1 MNLYNTLS
9 KTIETFKPL
18 NPPLVTF
25 YSCGPTVYDFT
36 HIGHIRTFINCD
48 VLKRVL
54 IANGYKVKHVMN
66 ITDVGHLTNDSDSGD
81 DKFAKTAKR
90 DKKTVWEVA
99 QFYTDYFFY
108 TMKQVNII
116 NADII
121 SKATEHI
128 EEMIEF
134 IKGLENKNCTY
145 ETKQAI
151 YFNTAKVQ
159 DYGKL
164 TGQKLDEKKVAVRD
178 EVVLDPDKKNP
189 TDFVL
194 WFKKVGKYN
203 NHSMS
208 WDSPWGTGFPG
219 WHIECSAMSQKYLGD
234 TIDIHAGGVDH
245 IPVHHTNEIAQS
257 ESLTG
262 KPFVNYWMH
271 NEFLLVDGKKMSKSL
286 DNFYT
291 IDDIKNNGF
300 DPLSLRYL
308 FLQSHYRK
316 QMNFTFDSLSA
327 SEEGLKNLRKN
338 IRNLKNQSERS
349 SLSEEKLAKIDM
361 FRSQFLE
368 SINSDLNTSKALSI
382 IPEVLKS
389 NIPASDKYDLLIEL
403 DQILG
408 LDLNKEET
416 INKEI
421 SKEIEELFQKRNILK
436 NEKKYIE
443 ADKIRNELLE
453 KGYLIEDLP
462 TGSKIIKK

>member
-48 VLKRVL
+48 ILKRVL

-81 DKFAKTAKR
+81 DKFEKTAKR
-90 DKKTVWEVA
+90 DQKTVWEVA

-128 EEMIEF
+128 EEMIDF
-134 IKGLENKNCTY
+134 IKGLENKNYTY

-151 YFNTAKVQ
+151 YFNTEKVQ

-178 EVVLDPDKKNP
+178 EVVLDSDKKNP
-189 TDFVL
+189 ADFVL

-286 DNFYT
+286 NNFYT
-291 IDDIKNNGF
+291 IDDIKNKGF

-316 QMNFTFDSLSA
+316 QMNFTYDSLSA

-361 FRSQFLE
+361 FRSQFFE
-368 SINSDLNTSKALSI
+368 SINNDLNISKALSI
-382 IPEVLKS
+382 IPEILKS
-389 NIPASDKYDLLIEL
+389 NIPSSDKYDLIIEL

-408 LDLNKEET
+408 LDLNKEEI
-416 INKEI
+416 INEEI